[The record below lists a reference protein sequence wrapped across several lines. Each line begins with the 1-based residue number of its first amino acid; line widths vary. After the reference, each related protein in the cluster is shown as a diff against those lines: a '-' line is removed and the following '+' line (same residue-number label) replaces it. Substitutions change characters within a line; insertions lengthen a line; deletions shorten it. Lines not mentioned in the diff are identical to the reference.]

1 MKYHRIGKNHN
12 NKYKINIH
20 HYHLLGPDLVSHLDE
35 LEPLAGSQLEL
46 LGVDDLVD
54 DVLPLLEGPPY
65 GGAPEHEPS
74 PSPTA
79 ATLDCTRIMLLFCI
93 LRWFFLHVI

>member
-12 NKYKINIH
+12 NKYEINSH
-20 HYHLLGPDLVSHLDE
+20 HYHLIGPDLVSHLDE

-54 DVLPLLEGPPY
+54 EV
-65 GGAPEHEPS
+65 
-74 PSPTA
+74 
-79 ATLDCTRIMLLFCI
+79 
-93 LRWFFLHVI
+93 